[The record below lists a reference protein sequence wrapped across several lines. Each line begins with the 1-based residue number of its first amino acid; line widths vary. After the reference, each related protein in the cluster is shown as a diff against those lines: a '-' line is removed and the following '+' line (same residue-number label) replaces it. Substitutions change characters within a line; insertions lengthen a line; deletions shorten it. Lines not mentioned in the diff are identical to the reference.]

1 MKTRCW
7 IAMILLPLAMTATA
21 TIADGQ
27 GKGQGKG
34 QGGEKAG
41 QGQGRGAE
49 KAAKGPV
56 TKPSRGTSASQEQG
70 PPQNAGQMR
79 AAEVSRGSGRG
90 RSAEHV
96 TGAGHTLPA
105 SANASPT
112 ASVAAGP
119 NRGRAVSRFERDLHV
134 SEVRPVVRTYV
145 VSNRPSEFV
154 TGGAVAYALA
164 RGAPDNALLVVPA
177 SNQVFLRN
185 RKGDVLVALD
195 DDHAR
200 TLGAWDVF
208 PANDQVNAGAPS
220 FCRSGAG
227 HPVWGRQWCLD
238 KGFGLGSTQN
248 VRWGTTRD
256 IGDIVFGRRV
266 SSGTLTR
273 DVLLNL
279 LGPVAF
285 DRLALHAVTL
295 GYTDP
300 LTGVWH
306 SEATGPDVL
315 FVNSGNSPIAELVD
329 TNRDG
334 HPELMLV
341 ALRPW

>member
-1 MKTRCW
+1 
-7 IAMILLPLAMTATA
+7 MILLPLAMTATA

-56 TKPSRGTSASQEQG
+56 TKPSRGASASQEQG

-79 AAEVSRGSGRG
+79 AAEVSRGGG

-96 TGAGHTLPA
+96 TGAVHTTLPA
-105 SANASPT
+105 SANASAR
-112 ASVAAGP
+112 ASVAAAP

-134 SEVRPVVRTYV
+134 SEVRPVVRTFV
-145 VSNRPSEFV
+145 ISNRPSEFV

-208 PANDQVNAGAPS
+208 PTNDQVNAGAPS

-248 VRWGTTRD
+248 VRWGTTRN

-273 DVLLNL
+273 DALLNL

-315 FVNSGNSPIAELVD
+315 FVNSGSWPIAELVD